1 MVPAAGWTSYPP
13 LSVLWEAAPGS
24 MNAQTLWLLAITFV
38 GVSSMMGSVN
48 YMTTIIQMRAPGM
61 TMFRLPLTIWAMF
74 ITAMLQA
81 FALPVLTA
89 AGFMQLSDRLLGTGF
104 FLAENAM
111 ANNSIPAS
119 GGGQPLLWQHLFW
132 FYSHP
137 AVYIMILPAMGM
149 VSDIIACFAR
159 KPIFGYKPMV
169 YSISGIAGLGF
180 IVWGHHMFVS
190 GMNPD
195 LGMTFM
201 VATMMIALPS
211 AVKTFN
217 WLGTIWGGKIQ
228 FTTPMLFA
236 LSFVS
241 MFIIGGLSGIFMAA
255 TPVDIFIHD
264 TYFIVAHF
272 HYVLFAGTAMAVF
285 GAIYFWFPKMFGRM
299 MNEFWGKVHF
309 FLTFIFLNGTFYTM
323 HILGAVGFPRRLAD
337 PYHYETFRQ
346 LLPLESIHDHLRDR
360 HGRGADHLR
369 DQLHCQHVRRARSSV
384 EIRGAATRWNGR
396 HPVRRATATSISSPS
411 SIAVPTSTVRPSR
424 SSITIRRTCR
434 RRRSGNRQSPQPE
447 LDCRDWIVAAPSTI
461 DDTTH
466 AHCRGTRESVA
477 IPPGRRPGVR
487 HVSLDLD
494 GWAGHLVRR
503 GDGGARLADDV
514 RLQHVSVPV
523 AVLAVWALGLVRRA
537 WTPTAGLPGGIAC
550 RSGWCWSVPVP
561 ARHVVWPWQPAGLLL
576 LVILQG
582 ILGGLRV
589 RMNSRV
595 LAQVHGIV
603 GPLFFASVVSFAI
616 WSRRGHAGIRIDTA
630 IARGPCGPPAWMLFV
645 LLLMQLLLGSQLRHV
660 DGIDVG

>member
-1 MVPAAGWTSYPP
+1 MSSVTVGSHGHDHQKTGGMSVSDFVATYVFSRDHKIIGLQFLFSTLLWFLVGGLLALGIRWQLAYPWADMPLIGKMLFPGQGGQISPEFYTTLFTMHATVMIFFVIIPILAGAFGNFLIPLMIGADDMAFPTLNMLSYWYMWPAFICIGASFFEAPYGAGGGWTSYPP
-13 LSVLWEAAPGS
+13 LSVINEAAPGS
-24 MNAQTLWLLAITFV
+24 ARAQTLWLLGVTFV

-48 YMTTIIQMRAPGM
+48 YMTTIIQMRAPGL

-74 ITAMLQA
+74 ITAILQA

-89 AGFMQLSDRLLGTGF
+89 AGFMQLTDRMIGTGF
-104 FLAENAM
+104 FLPEGGM
-111 ANNSIPAS
+111 ANNSVAAS

-190 GMNPD
+190 GMNPV

-201 VATMMIALPS
+201 VSTMMIALPS
-211 AVKTFN
+211 AVKVFN

-285 GAIYFWFPKMFGRM
+285 GAIYFWYPKMFGRM
-299 MNEFWGKVHF
+299 MDEKLGKLHF
-309 FLTFIFLNGTFYTM
+309 FLTFLFLNGTFYTM

-337 PYHYETFRQ
+337 PYHYETFRH
-346 LLPLESIHDHLRDR
+346 LLPMNRFMTWCAILMVATQVIFAWNFITSMFFGKKVGRNPWGANGLEWS
-360 HGRGADHLR
+360 
-369 DQLHCQHVRRARSSV
+369 
-384 EIRGAATRWNGR
+384 
-396 HPVRRATATSISSPS
+396 
-411 SIAVPTSTVRPSR
+411 
-424 SSITIRRTCR
+424 
-434 RRRSGNRQSPQPE
+434 
-447 LDCRDWIVAAPSTI
+447 APS
-461 DDTTH
+461 
-466 AHCRGTRESVA
+466 
-477 IPPGRRPGVR
+477 PPGHGNF
-487 HVSLDLD
+487 DF
-494 GWAGHLVRR
+494 
-503 GDGGARLADDV
+503 
-514 RLQHVSVPV
+514 QPV
-523 AVLAVWALGLVRRA
+523 VY
-537 WTPTAGLPGGIAC
+537 
-550 RSGWCWSVPVP
+550 
-561 ARHVVWPWQPAGLLL
+561 
-576 LVILQG
+576 
-582 ILGGLRV
+582 
-589 RMNSRV
+589 
-595 LAQVHGIV
+595 
-603 GPLFFASVVSFAI
+603 
-616 WSRRGHAGIRIDTA
+616 
-630 IARGPCGPPAWMLFV
+630 RGPYEYGDPESDKDYYPQIQPPPEA
-645 LLLMQLLLGSQLRHV
+645 
-660 DGIDVG
+660 DGKNEEESES